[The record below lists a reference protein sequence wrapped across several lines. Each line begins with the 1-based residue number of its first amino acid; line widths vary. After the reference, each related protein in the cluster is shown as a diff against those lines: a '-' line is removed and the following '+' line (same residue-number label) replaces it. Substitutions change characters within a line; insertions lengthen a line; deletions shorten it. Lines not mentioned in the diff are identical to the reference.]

1 VLRLPFKYKPIIVA
15 LGPNILLAMAGLDA
29 SQKFALIT
37 KNLAEVINPELIEQV
52 LAERDLKVYWGTENL
67 HCSPFETN
75 KCQELPRRDVLI
87 AAVGSLHVA
96 MNYSLTS
103 KDFVP
108 MIKLAELLAAD
119 CEVTVLLADIHAFL
133 DSLKSTPEL
142 VEYRVT
148 YYQFMI
154 SAMLTAIGVSIEKL
168 KFVVG
173 SSFQKKPDYI
183 FDIFRLSSVVSEHDA
198 KRAGAEIVKQS
209 KNAPLSSLLYPL
221 LQILDEE
228 HLKVD
233 VQFGGSKLQPDCM

>member
-1 VLRLPFKYKPIIVA
+1 
-15 LGPNILLAMAGLDA
+15 
-29 SQKFALIT
+29 
-37 KNLAEVINPELIEQV
+37 
-52 LAERDLKVYWGTENL
+52 
-67 HCSPFETN
+67 
-75 KCQELPRRDVLI
+75 
-87 AAVGSLHVA
+87 

-103 KDFVP
+103 TDFVP

-119 CEVTVLLADIHAFL
+119 CEVVVLLADIHAFL

-142 VEYRVT
+142 VEYRVK

-154 SAMLTAIGVSIEKL
+154 SAMLKAIGVSIEKL

-198 KRAGAEIVKQS
+198 KKAGAEVVKQS
-209 KNAPLSSLLYPL
+209 KNAPLSSLMYPI

-228 HLKVD
+228 HLGVD
-233 VQFGGSKLQPDCM
+233 VQIGGGKLYPNCM